1 LFAHRLALEV
11 GEPDVESL
19 KRRISRQ
26 QLARWMAFY
35 RIEPWGQ
42 PWLRAGRQTEL
53 IRSAFGGKF
62 DKHNE
67 ERFLITYQ
75 PGDEYRAK
83 VHVPASVLAERLA
96 NLPGMKKTRRSW
108 RQSARSRRSSPPA
121 RRG

>member
-1 LFAHRLALEV
+1 LALEV
-11 GEPDVESL
+11 GEPDVEAL
-19 KRRISRQ
+19 KRRISRR
-26 QLARWMAFY
+26 QLARWFAFY

-42 PWLRAGRQTEL
+42 PWLLAGRQTEIL
-53 IRSAFGGKF
+53 RSSFVGKF

-96 NLPGMKKTRRSW
+96 NLPGMKKTRRRW
-108 RQSARSRRSSPPA
+108 HRQSARSRRSSPRA
-121 RRG
+121 RPG